1 MHTKGLQDFKTISR
15 AAWSLEALTALGAVR
30 VVRAG
35 VYNQRAFLKASLF
48 MVSVIYM
55 PWLCRGPT
63 KGVSSFSHHSKA
75 KKESLAPLQA
85 ENIPK

>member
-15 AAWSLEALTALGAVR
+15 AVWSLEALKALGAVR

-35 VYNQRAFLKASLF
+35 VDNQRAFLKASLF

-63 KGVSSFSHHSKA
+63 IVSSFSHHSKA